1 MTNSLVSFGFTA
13 ENIPVITGQD
23 CDIPNT
29 KNMISGLQAMSVFK
43 DTRTLADQTMK
54 MVADI
59 LAGNTPETNA
69 TYDNG
74 VMEVPSY
81 NCTPVFADASNYKEL
96 LIDSGYYTEADLAE

>member
-1 MTNSLVSFGFTA
+1 
-13 ENIPVITGQD
+13 
-23 CDIPNT
+23 
-29 KNMISGLQAMSVFK
+29 
-43 DTRTLADQTMK
+43 MK